1 MAASSTSVRTRR
13 EGATNAYRNSCSL
26 RCLALSSPAFAGFG
40 SSAVAIKAA
49 VQSGSVDAIV
59 AELEKAEELP
69 SHGAIDVVLP
79 LVDHDSWRVRDA
91 AGWWLT
97 RRGVRTQV
105 IASMT
110 ARLHGLGSG
119 RGAQRRRRARR
130 HARLLDG
137 AGARRPTWPS
147 RSTRTRASPWPR
159 RSAPSAIRR
168 RLTALQRRARLV
180 AGRRAR
186 AGGGFAA
193 RSARAEGQPR
203 SPRRRRRCCRCS
215 VTPTPTC
222 AVRRS

>member
-1 MAASSTSVRTRR
+1 M
-13 EGATNAYRNSCSL
+13 
-26 RCLALSSPAFAGFG
+26 ALSSPAFAGFG

-59 AELEKAEELP
+59 AELERAEELP

-110 ARLHGLGSG
+110 ARLQGSDPL
-119 RGAQRRRRARR
+119 AARNAGDVLAR
-130 HARLLDG
+130 HARLLDA
-137 AGARRPTWPS
+137 AGAVGAISPS
-147 RSTRTRASPWPR
+147 RSTRTRASRWR
-159 RSAPSAIRR
+159 ARIGAIGHP
-168 RLTALQRRARLV
+168 TALTGAQRGARLV

-186 AGGGFAA
+186 AGGGVAA
-193 RSARAEGQPR
+193 RSARAARAPRWPASTAALLPLARATRDANVRRQAVLTIGFIGQR
-203 SPRRRRRCCRCS
+203 AATRRRR
-215 VTPTPTC
+215 
-222 AVRRS
+222 